1 MANDTMNDDTLRQ
14 LDSELTHLLNRMS
27 QGQRRQLAK
36 EITRDLRRSQI
47 KRISQ
52 QKNPDGSP
60 YTKRKANFITVQREI
75 QFMWHGQKRTL
86 RNWRGNSKTILGQD
100 ANKKA
105 QRSFR
110 KSDIQRY
117 ISIKKDKISTER
129 KTKQTRMFKKLAT
142 ARFLRAYNS
151 DKEAVIYFL
160 PSAANIA
167 GVHQFGLTERI
178 GNAKITY
185 PSRQL
190 LGLTPQE
197 IRHIESQI
205 IDFLSR

>member
-1 MANDTMNDDTLRQ
+1 MNDDTLRQ
-14 LDSELTHLLNRMS
+14 LDSELTHLLTRMS

-86 RNWRGNSKTILGQD
+86 RNWRGNSKTITGQD

-197 IRHIESQI
+197 IRHIENQI

>member
-1 MANDTMNDDTLRQ
+1 MNDDTLRQ

-36 EITRDLRRSQI
+36 EITRDLRRTQI

-86 RNWRGNSKTILGQD
+86 RNWRGNSKTITGQD

-110 KSDIQRY
+110 KSDIQCY
-117 ISIKKDKISTER
+117 ISIKKEKISTAR

-151 DKEAVIYFL
+151 DKEAAIYFL

-178 GNAKITY
+178 GNTKITY

>member
-1 MANDTMNDDTLRQ
+1 MNDDTLRQ

-60 YTKRKANFITVQREI
+60 YTKRKANFVTVQREI
-75 QFMWHGQKRTL
+75 QFVWYGQKRTL
-86 RNWRGNSKTILGQD
+86 RNWRGNSKTITGQD

-151 DKEAVIYFL
+151 DKKAVIYFL

>member
-1 MANDTMNDDTLRQ
+1 MNDDTLRQ
-14 LDSELTHLLNRMS
+14 LDSELTHLLTRMS

-86 RNWRGNSKTILGQD
+86 RNWRGNSKTITGQD

-105 QRSFR
+105 LRSFR

>member
-1 MANDTMNDDTLRQ
+1 MNDDTLRQ
-14 LDSELTHLLNRMS
+14 LDSELTHLLTRMS

-86 RNWRGNSKTILGQD
+86 RNWRCNSKTITGQD

-151 DKEAVIYFL
+151 DKEAAIYFL

>member
-1 MANDTMNDDTLRQ
+1 MNDDTLRQ

-27 QGQRRQLAK
+27 QGRRRQLAK

-52 QKNPDGSP
+52 QKNPNGSP

-86 RNWRGNSKTILGQD
+86 RNWRGNSKTITGQD

-117 ISIKKDKISTER
+117 ISIKKNKISTER

-190 LGLTPQE
+190 LGLTSQE

-205 IDFLSR
+205 IDFLSQ

>member
-1 MANDTMNDDTLRQ
+1 MNDDTLRQ
-14 LDSELTHLLNRMS
+14 LDSELTHLLTRMS

-86 RNWRGNSKTILGQD
+86 RNWRGNSKTITGQD

-117 ISIKKDKISTER
+117 ISIKKEKISTER
-129 KTKQTRMFKKLAT
+129 KTKQTSMFKKLAT

>member
-1 MANDTMNDDTLRQ
+1 MNDDTLRQ
-14 LDSELTHLLNRMS
+14 LDSELTHLLTRMS

-86 RNWRGNSKTILGQD
+86 RNWRGNSKTITGQD

-117 ISIKKDKISTER
+117 ISIKKEKISTAR

-205 IDFLSR
+205 IDFISR

>member
-1 MANDTMNDDTLRQ
+1 MNDDTLRQ

-36 EITRDLRRSQI
+36 EITRDLRRTQI

-86 RNWRGNSKTILGQD
+86 RNWRGNSKTITGQD

-197 IRHIESQI
+197 IRHIENQI

>member
-1 MANDTMNDDTLRQ
+1 MSDDTLRK
-14 LDSELTHLLNRMS
+14 LDSELDALISRMS
-27 QGQRRQLAK
+27 ANQRRQLAK

-47 KRISQ
+47 KRIQQ
-52 QKNPDGSP
+52 QKNPDGSA
-60 YTKRKANFITVQREI
+60 YTKRKASFVTVQREI
-75 QFMWHGQKRTL
+75 QFMWRGQKRTL
-86 RNWRGNSKTILGQD
+86 RNWRGNLKTITGQD
-100 ANKKA
+100 ADKKS

-117 ISIKKDKISTER
+117 ISVKKDKISTER

-142 ARFLRAYNS
+142 ARFLRMYSS

-160 PSAANIA
+160 PSAGNIA

-178 GNAKITY
+178 GRAQITY

-197 IRHIESQI
+197 VTHIENQI
-205 IDFLSR
+205 IDFLTR

>member
-1 MANDTMNDDTLRQ
+1 MNDDTLRQ
-14 LDSELTHLLNRMS
+14 LDSELTHLLTRMS

-86 RNWRGNSKTILGQD
+86 RNWRGNSKTITGQD

-117 ISIKKDKISTER
+117 ISIKKDKISTAR

-178 GNAKITY
+178 GNTKITY

-205 IDFLSR
+205 IDFLSQ

>member
-1 MANDTMNDDTLRQ
+1 MNDDTLRQ
-14 LDSELTHLLNRMS
+14 LDSELTHLLNRML

-86 RNWRGNSKTILGQD
+86 RNWRGNSKTITGQD
-100 ANKKA
+100 ANKKV

>member
-1 MANDTMNDDTLRQ
+1 MNDDTLRQ

-86 RNWRGNSKTILGQD
+86 RNWRGNSKTITGQD
-100 ANKKA
+100 ANKKT

-167 GVHQFGLTERI
+167 GVHQFGLTEHI